1 VMELLS
7 DPGLV
12 TVKVT
17 IPGQDGNEDVTRKFK
32 FTLTELQRDVI
43 HHTVIIAFRVLS
55 SLSR

>member
-1 VMELLS
+1 MELLS